1 VEIRKRGRDEV
12 WTPVPVTQPYADG
25 NYRSLGVADMATGI
39 LDNRPHRANGDLA
52 LHVLE
57 VMEAF
62 ATASEQGRTVDIKT
76 PVTRP
81 EPLAT
86 SIRDGRI

>member
-1 VEIRKRGRDEV
+1 MPVE
-12 WTPVPVTQPYADG
+12 QPYAEG
-25 NYRSLGVADMATGI
+25 NYRSLGVADMALGI

-62 ATASEQGRTVDIKT
+62 EHAARDGNIVEIKT
-76 PVTRP
+76 PVERP
-81 EPLAT
+81 APL
-86 SIRDGRI
+86 SDNLRDGLLG